1 VPLEWK
7 ILSRREV
14 KTIDR
19 TQLTVLDWCHEFS
32 NHDKNTAAA
41 RKPHEEPPSFGG
53 TTEPH
58 ARLATE

>member
-32 NHDKNTAAA
+32 NHDRRQHRREGESDPPQEHRGCQEAA
-41 RKPHEEPPSFGG
+41 
-53 TTEPH
+53 
-58 ARLATE
+58 